1 MKIVISLAL
10 VSSCVALGACGPGG
24 GGHGTT
30 SYAAAEVSPSAANYF
45 DQDTTNL
52 YAQGVVVSNAADN
65 RVTNDNPPYITSRYV
80 NMPSSSSW
88 ADGTYRT
95 ARANTGKTFAF
106 VYGNESSGVFGRR
119 VGRSE
124 ETEVPTSGSATYEGG
139 YTGMIKV
146 GRFAQGS
153 ITGSVSGDAE
163 IEVDFDNGEMS
174 GRVINRS
181 YTNNFGNQPMDQID
195 LATAAIDEQGF
206 VNGTTS
212 GGKISSA
219 SYKNDPDKTYVAV
232 IGGTDGDQVLGALR
246 INFRTTSET
255 YEFTEQGVFSTRKQ

>member
-1 MKIVISLAL
+1 MKISVSLAL
-10 VSSCVALGACGPGG
+10 VSSCIALGACGPGG
-24 GGHGTT
+24 GGYGTT
-30 SYAAAEVSPSAANYF
+30 SYAAAEVSPSTTDYF

-52 YAQGVVVSNAADN
+52 YARGVVVSNATDE
-65 RVTNDNPPYITSRYV
+65 RVTNDNPPYITKRYV
-80 NMPSSSSW
+80 NMPSTTTW

-95 ARANTGKTFAF
+95 ARANTGKSFAF
-106 VYGNESSGVFGRR
+106 VYGHEGSGVFGRR

-124 ETEVPTSGSATYEGG
+124 ETEVPNSGSATYEGG
-139 YTGMIKV
+139 YTGMIKT

-153 ITGSVSGDAE
+153 ITGTVSGDAE
-163 IEVDFDNGEMS
+163 IEVDFDKAEMS

-181 YTNNFGNQPMDQID
+181 YANSFGNQPMDQID

-212 GGKISSA
+212 GGKISSS

-232 IGGTDGDQVLGALR
+232 IGGTDGDQVVGALR
-246 INFRTTSET
+246 INFRTISET